1 MNNFDVIVIGAGIIG
16 LAGAYKILESDP
28 SLKICILEKENGIAR
43 HQSGHNSNVI
53 HSGIYYKPGSLKAT
67 NCIRGYSMMV
77 DFCQSN
83 NIPYDLCGKMIV
95 ATSEK
100 EEERL
105 NNLYKR
111 GKENGLDDI
120 ELLSGEELTKREPN
134 ITGIKAIY
142 IPYTGITDFKLV
154 CKALYDDIVKKGG
167 KVFLDSK
174 VMGIETGNVCTVKT
188 SSGDYSAKYVV
199 NCAGLYS
206 DVIARYFI
214 SDISIKI
221 LPFRGE
227 YFWVKKGEE
236 RKINSLIYPVPDPAF
251 PFLGVHLT
259 KTIDGR
265 TEAGPNAV
273 PAFRREGYKK
283 SDINL
288 KELWD
293 FVSYRGALKLF
304 RKYYK
309 TGLAEIHRSFSKN
322 AFTKSIKRFMPGIST
337 SDLSYGGAG
346 VRAQACDR
354 DGNIIDDFVIYET
367 ERSINVCN
375 APSPAATSSL
385 SIGKTISDK
394 LMNKINH

>member
-1 MNNFDVIVIGAGIIG
+1 MIGAGIIG

>member
-53 HSGIYYKPGSLKAT
+53 HSGIYYKPGSLKAI
-67 NCIRGYSMMV
+67 NCIKGYSMMV

-95 ATSEK
+95 ATSDK

>member
-1 MNNFDVIVIGAGIIG
+1 MVIGAGIVG

-95 ATSEK
+95 ATSDK

-120 ELLSGEELTKREPN
+120 ELLSGEELSKREPN

-154 CKALYDDIVKKGG
+154 CKALYDDIVKIGG
-167 KVFLDSK
+167 KVFFGSK

-206 DVIARYFI
+206 DVIAKYFI

-227 YFWVKKGEE
+227 YFWVKKREE
-236 RKINSLIYPVPDPAF
+236 RKINSLVYPVPDPAF

-293 FVSYRGALKLF
+293 FISYRGALKLF

-322 AFTKSIKRFMPGIST
+322 AFTESIKRFMPGIST
-337 SDLSYGGAG
+337 ADLSYGGAG

-354 DGNIIDDFVIYET
+354 GGNIIDDFVIYET
-367 ERSINVCN
+367 EYSINVCN

-394 LMNKINH
+394 LMNKINR